1 MVLVAIFFVPG
12 AEAASIVMGTLSQ
25 KGTIEPQRWIVV
37 FWGVVMG
44 AIAAIMLIIGAGKGD
59 ALTGIQNI
67 TIIMAAPVALV
78 MVALCVALAK
88 DLHDDP
94 LMRRDRRATAAVEQ
108 AVDHGTKNYG
118 DEFDGFDAPLDLP
131 VS

>member
-1 MVLVAIFFVPG
+1 
-12 AEAASIVMGTLSQ
+12 
-25 KGTIEPQRWIVV
+25 VV

-67 TIIMAAPVALV
+67 TIIMAAPFALV

-118 DEFDGFDAPLDLP
+118 DEFIVSVKQHPDKRDRDG
-131 VS
+131 